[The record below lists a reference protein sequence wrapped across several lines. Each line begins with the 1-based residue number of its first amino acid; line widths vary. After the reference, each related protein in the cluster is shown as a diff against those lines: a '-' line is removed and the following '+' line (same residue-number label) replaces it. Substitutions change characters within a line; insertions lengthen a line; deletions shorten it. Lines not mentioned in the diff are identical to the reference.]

1 MMLLEKS
8 RDYFSHNVLCM
19 ISNGVIYSIAT
30 KIGGPG
36 LGLTS
41 YNTVKA
47 LFDAGF
53 LKKAVCYGNKSDIEK
68 RKLLVLR
75 GNPAKLLFF
84 LPNHYYRSFRKGFLD
99 YITSK
104 VILKTGCDVFHGW
117 NHQALRSIKA
127 AKKIKASVIIESGS
141 IHRFFKEEILNEEY
155 KRFGLEIK
163 KCPAY
168 TIKASLEE
176 LLLADYIFLISEFA
190 KATYIKAG
198 FDDKKLFVMGR
209 GVELSKFAPDKVKKD
224 KFRVLFV
231 GRICIRKG
239 VQYLLEAW
247 KGLNLKNAELL
258 LVGNI
263 EDNFKSILSKYNDI
277 ENIVFTG
284 FLKKPEEAYKKSI
297 IFVFPSLEEGGA
309 KVTYEA
315 MAAGLPQIT
324 TENSASVVRN
334 GIDGFIIP
342 IRDSNAIKEKI
353 LHFYENPESVE
364 RMSAN
369 ALENI
374 KNYSWEDYRNRLIDT
389 YKKLFHL

>member
-1 MMLLEKS
+1 M
-8 RDYFSHNVLCM
+8 R
-19 ISNGVIYSIAT
+19 SNGVIYSIAT

-41 YNTVKA
+41 YNTVRA

-53 LKKAVCYGNKSDIEK
+53 LKKVVCYGNKSDIEK

-75 GNPAKLLFF
+75 GNPAKILFF
-84 LPNHYYRSFRKGFLD
+84 LPEHYYRPFRKGFLD
-99 YITSK
+99 YITSR

-141 IHRFFKEEILNEEY
+141 IHRFFKDNILNEEH
-155 KRFGLEIK
+155 KKFGLEIK

-176 LLLADYIFLISEFA
+176 LSLADYIFLISEFA

-198 FDDKKLFVMGR
+198 FDEKKLFVMGR
-209 GVELSKFAPDKVKKD
+209 GVDLNRFSPNKEFKKD

-231 GRICIRKG
+231 GRIGIRKG

-247 KGLNLKNAELL
+247 KGLNLKDAELL

-263 EDNFKSILSKYNDI
+263 DDNFRPILAKYRDI
-277 ENIVFTG
+277 KNIKLTG
-284 FLKKPEEAYKKSI
+284 FLKNPEIVYKRAT

-324 TENSASVVRN
+324 TENSASVVRDTV
-334 GIDGFIIP
+334 DGFIVP

-353 LHFYENPESVE
+353 IYFYENPESVV

-374 KNYSWEDYRNRLIDT
+374 KDYSWENYRSRLINT
-389 YKKLFHL
+389 YKKLFYQ

>member
-1 MMLLEKS
+1 
-8 RDYFSHNVLCM
+8 M

-53 LKKAVCYGNKSDIEK
+53 LKKAVCYGNKSDIER

-84 LPNHYYRSFRKGFLD
+84 LPHHYYRPLKKGFLD
-99 YITSK
+99 YITSRL
-104 VILKTGCDVFHGW
+104 ILKAGCDVFHGW
-117 NHQALRSIKA
+117 NNQALRSIKA
-127 AKKIKASVIIESGS
+127 ARKIKATVIIDSGS
-141 IHRFFKEEILNEEY
+141 IHRFSKEEILDEEY
-155 KRFGLEIK
+155 RRFGLEVK
-163 KCPAY
+163 KYLAY
-168 TIKASLEE
+168 TREASIEE
-176 LLLADYIFLISEFA
+176 LSLADYIFLISEFA
-190 KATYIKAG
+190 KQTFIKAG

-209 GVELSKFAPDKVKKD
+209 GVDLNRFAPDKLKKD

-247 KGLNLKNAELL
+247 KGLDLKNAELL

-263 EDNFKSILSKYNDI
+263 EDNFRPILAKYNDI
-277 ENIVFTG
+277 KNIVFTG
-284 FLKKPEEAYKKSI
+284 FLKKPEEAYKRSTV
-297 IFVFPSLEEGGA
+297 FAFPSLEEGGA
-309 KVTYEA
+309 KATYEA
-315 MAAGLPQIT
+315 MASSLPQIT
-324 TENSASVVRN
+324 TENSASVVRD

-342 IRDSNAIKEKI
+342 IRDSKAMKEKI
-353 LHFYENPESVE
+353 LYFYENPESVA
-364 RMSAN
+364 RMAAN

-374 KNYSWEDYRNRLIDT
+374 KHHSWESYRNRLINT
-389 YKKLFHL
+389 YKKLFVQ